1 MKKMLLITFIFLS
14 FVLSA
19 CGNKTSPIEDFEFE
33 LKNGEAIITGYKG
46 YDLKVY
52 IPSKIN
58 DRPVTQIGKNAFAE
72 YDMTYINIPDS
83 VKVILDSA
91 FEKCSCLETVIFSN
105 SLEFVGNSAFK
116 ECKKLN
122 NIKLPTSLKYLDA
135 NAFASCD
142 SLTKL
147 EIPDNTKIN
156 IGTYKHPQGNIGY
169 MIKFTSPIGSSN
181 VIHYYKHNAQSRV
194 NFDELPTVL
203 IVSDGS
209 FAHKQLIRYEEYGLK
224 FEVK

>member
-1 MKKMLLITFIFLS
+1 MKKILLITIIFLC

-19 CGNKTSPIEDFEFE
+19 CGNKAGPIDNFEFE

-46 YDLKVY
+46 YDLKIY

-58 DRPVTQIGKNAFAE
+58 DRPVTQIGKKAFAE
-72 YDMTYINIPDS
+72 YDMTFINIPDS

-91 FEKCSCLETVIFSN
+91 FEKCICLETVNISK
-105 SLEFVGNSAFK
+105 SLESIGNSAFK

-122 NIKLPTSLKYLDA
+122 NIKLPASLKFLDA

-142 SLTKL
+142 SLAKL

-156 IGTYKHPQGNIGY
+156 IGTYKQAQGNIGY
-169 MIKFTSPIGSSN
+169 MLKFTSPIGSSK
-181 VIHYYKHNAQSRV
+181 VIYYYNHNAQSYV
-194 NFDELPTVL
+194 TFDELPTVL

-209 FAHKQLIRYEEYGLK
+209 FAHQQLIGYEEYGLK
-224 FEVK
+224 VEVK